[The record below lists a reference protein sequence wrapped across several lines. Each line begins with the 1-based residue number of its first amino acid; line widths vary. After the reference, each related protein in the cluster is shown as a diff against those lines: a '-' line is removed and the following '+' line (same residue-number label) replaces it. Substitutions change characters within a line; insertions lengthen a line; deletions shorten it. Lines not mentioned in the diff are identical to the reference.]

1 MFGRRRGNFE
11 EQSPVPGGMT
21 KYDEKYIFS
30 TDGGFGSSANVGN
43 NAFDGGNTNN
53 FGAAVPQTETT
64 ATVMSMRD
72 IPPTPAQT
80 ATEKPMVFKLRANN
94 DVYVYEFSD
103 RLEYY
108 LKTDTCM
115 LALGARAK

>member
-21 KYDEKYIFS
+21 KYDEKFVFS
-30 TDGGFGSSANVGN
+30 TDGGYSNPVSSASG
-43 NAFDGGNTNN
+43 AFNGGNAA
-53 FGAAVPQTETT
+53 FGAPPQAETT

-72 IPPTPAQT
+72 IAPAPQQT
-80 ATEKPMVFKLRANN
+80 AVEKPMVFKMRANN

-108 LKTDTCM
+108 LKTDTCR
-115 LALGARAK
+115 LALGVRAK